1 RRLERLF
8 REGRLFTFCDPALL
22 GKGPVERNTNRLEG
36 GVNSLIKRTLARH
49 HGLTEEH
56 MRRAAEWVCYMK
68 SGSPDPHTL
77 IPDTGGEHGTDA
89 PAVQDE
95 PETGSDYDNGI
106 QSYNRDDPAVE
117 TGFHIRKG
125 HVG

>member
-1 RRLERLF
+1 
-8 REGRLFTFCDPALL
+8 
-22 GKGPVERNTNRLEG
+22 
-36 GVNSLIKRTLARH
+36 
-49 HGLTEEH
+49 
-56 MRRAAEWVCYMK
+56 M
-68 SGSPDPHTL
+68 L

-89 PAVQDE
+89 TAIQDE
-95 PETGSDYDNGI
+95 PETGNDYDNGI